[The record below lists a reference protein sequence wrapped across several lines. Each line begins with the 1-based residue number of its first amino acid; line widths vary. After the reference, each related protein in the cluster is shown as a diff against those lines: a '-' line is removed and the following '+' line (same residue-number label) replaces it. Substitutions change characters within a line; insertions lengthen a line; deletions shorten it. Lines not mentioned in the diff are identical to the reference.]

1 MKLFL
6 AEFTLSTFHYPD
18 GPRETEKMIRIVQAS
33 CHSAAVRKVREAF
46 EGSSPGGDST
56 RIEYLE
62 LNEAL

>member
-33 CHSAAVRKVREAF
+33 CESAAEQKLREAF
-46 EGSSPGGDST
+46 EGGSPGGDT
-56 RIEYLE
+56 MRIEYLE